1 MFINKRGKCLQNN
14 KRDNYLIKLRL
25 EPTVTLLVLVKLKLF
40 KIQTTTVLIQTFDL
54 FIHTLKSLN
63 YAYLI
68 PPAADTTLGS
78 LRFDN
83 GERQQ
88 QCHKSMISL
97 VE

>member
-14 KRDNYLIKLRL
+14 KRDNYLNKLRL

-54 FIHTLKSLN
+54 FIHTEVLKL
-63 YAYLI
+63 YLI

-83 GERQQ
+83 GERQR